1 MSALDGVPADGN
13 LKVLW
18 VPAIDNTEAP
28 TVAEL
33 TATGVVDLSC
43 LITADGFNRA
53 VNETAINDQRLCHT
67 QDGEAPGRSSETLDL
82 TYAFDPQSTSVT
94 DNAAYVTLKQ
104 GTKGHVVARYGMP
117 WDEEIAADQVVD
129 VIRGTAGRQAKQ
141 AIAANDI
148 LKVNQKIFIP
158 AGGVTPD
165 AVVAA

>member
-18 VPAIDNTEAP
+18 VPAIDDVEQP

-33 TATGVVDLSC
+33 TASGVVDISC
-43 LITADGFNRA
+43 LLTADGFNRA
-53 VNETAINDQRLCHT
+53 VNETPINDQRLCHT
-67 QDGEAPGRSSETLDL
+67 QDGEAPGRNSETLDL
-82 TYAFDPQSTSVT
+82 IYAFDPQSTDVA
-94 DNAAYVTLKQ
+94 DNGAYVTLKQ
-104 GTKGHVVARYGMP
+104 GTKGYVVARYGMP
-117 WDEEIAADQVVD
+117 WDDALAAAQVVD

-148 LKVNQKIFIP
+148 LKVAQKIFIP

-165 AVVAA
+165 AVIAA